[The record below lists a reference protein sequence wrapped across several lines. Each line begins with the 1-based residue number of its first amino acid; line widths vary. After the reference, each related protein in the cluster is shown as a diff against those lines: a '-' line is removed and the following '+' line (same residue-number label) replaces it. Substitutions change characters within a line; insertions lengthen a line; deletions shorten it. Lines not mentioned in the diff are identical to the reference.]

1 MKNINTIKYLFLF
14 FSFLIPTF
22 FYTSYVLN
30 QVYNSGA
37 TLLDVGWFTY
47 LISSGYNW
55 PLTNPEVLHNT
66 HLGKTFFYTHFSP
79 FFIFFSFLYENF
91 FYFLSPSFYFALFV
105 GSMHALISFSIFLF
119 SINVLK
125 SININRLILILII
138 SILTSFNGQSLAMI
152 GFPHIE
158 IAIPSLIILFLVFF
172 YIKNTFLAIFV
183 FIVLLTIREDAG
195 FHLFSLIFIMSL
207 FLCIQEKSLKVIDK
221 KLVTYAL
228 VAFCY
233 SVITILIQKLYFAG
247 TDNALERIYLG
258 TPIFAHITYDLIVQR
273 LNFLFENREYLYLP
287 LFFTFLIS
295 FLTRNI
301 VFLTSFFATLPWII
315 LSFFAVNSMHSSFSN
330 YCIFPFIIIICW
342 PLLSFLILSKKNM
355 IYFSQKFYFFI
366 FFFTILISIIGFPNN
381 KGNEDAKPWN
391 NFIFT
396 DFKEIVATQSF
407 IQNFKT
413 YNKSFGNIVVDEA
426 SSVLLT
432 KYLKPNSYVYLN
444 NFSKEQ
450 KNNTDTFIFFK
461 NTNNIETMLVD
472 NYFKYY
478 YKVLDTNII
487 IASKYKFNFNGI
499 AKIDY
504 RVLDTISTNI
514 VIKHNSKKI
523 YFEGWSNSEE
533 KYRWS
538 LNDSSSILFILDSKD
553 EIKGDLEL
561 SVMTLGEQ
569 KIEILL
575 NQTQIGKFEIDSR
588 DFDIK
593 LSFDKKLIKTNEVN
607 EIKFIYSNPHQP
619 NEDDSRILAMALKFM
634 IIR

>member
-55 PLTNPEVLHNT
+55 PLSNPEVLHNT

-91 FYFLSPSFYFALFV
+91 FYFLSPSSYFSLFI
-105 GSMHALISFSIFLF
+105 GSMNGLISLSIYFLG
-119 SINVLK
+119 
-125 SININRLILILII
+125 INRLKELNIYKIFLLFVIAIL
-138 SILTSFNGQSLAMI
+138 SSFNAQSLAMI

-158 IAIPSLIILFLVFF
+158 IAIPSLIIFF
-172 YIKNTFLAIFV
+172 MVSFYSKNFFLATFSFIF
-183 FIVLLTIREDAG
+183 LLSIREDAG
-195 FHLFSLIFIMSL
+195 FHLFGLIFIINL
-207 FLCIQEKSLKVIDK
+207 FLCIQEKSLNVIDK
-221 KLVTYAL
+221 KLAVYAF
-228 VAFCY
+228 VAFLY
-233 SVITILIQKLYFAG
+233 SVITILIQKSYFAG

-273 LNFLFENREYLYLP
+273 LNFLFENREYIYLP

-295 FLTRNI
+295 FFTRNI
-301 VFLTSFFATLPWII
+301 LFLASFFATLPWIL
-315 LSFFAVNSMHSSFSN
+315 LSFFAVNSMPSSFSN
-330 YCIFPFIIIICW
+330 YYAFPLILIFIW
-342 PLLSFLILSKKNM
+342 PLLVTFLFKDYIFLKK
-355 IYFSQKFYFFI
+355 ISVIVFI
-366 FFFTILISIIGFPNN
+366 FVPFLSIICFPNN
-381 KGNEDAKPWN
+381 KGNLDSKPWN
-391 NFIFT
+391 NFVFA
-396 DFKEIVATQSF
+396 DFKKIAATQSF

-426 SSVLLT
+426 SSALLT
-432 KYLKPNSYVYLN
+432 KYLNPNSYAYLN

-461 NTNNIETMLVD
+461 NTNNIETMLID
-472 NYFKYY
+472 NYFKYH

-487 IASKYKFNFNGI
+487 IASKYKFDFDGI
-499 AKIDY
+499 AKVDY
-504 RVLDTISTNI
+504 RVLDTISTNR

-523 YFEGWSNSEE
+523 YFEGWSNPEE
-533 KYRWS
+533 KHRWS
-538 LNDSSSILFILDSKD
+538 LNNSSSILFILDSKD

-575 NQTQIGKFEIDSR
+575 NQTQIGKIEIDSR
-588 DFDIK
+588 DSNIK
-593 LSFDKKLIKTNEVN
+593 LTFDKKLIKTDEVN